1 MINVYDSGTL
11 EHNADEKKET
21 TRYLLLLNF
30 NELSLL
36 SFKIFFVFIQ
46 EPTYKKDHSSS
57 FPHDTIHDKFKVPC
71 KINYHIDLKVLA
83 YCFS

>member
-1 MINVYDSGTL
+1 M
-11 EHNADEKKET
+11 HDEKKET

-36 SFKIFFVFIQ
+36 LFKFFFVFIQ

-57 FPHDTIHDKFKVPC
+57 FPHDTINDKCKVPC
-71 KINYHIDLKVLA
+71 KINYHRPKSVSLLFQLTIILRDGA
-83 YCFS
+83 

>member
-1 MINVYDSGTL
+1 M
-11 EHNADEKKET
+11 HDEKKET

-36 SFKIFFVFIQ
+36 SFKLLFFIH

-57 FPHDTIHDKFKVPC
+57 FPHDTIPKQTR
-71 KINYHIDLKVLA
+71 
-83 YCFS
+83 